1 MQLGRAQSRI
11 GLAILASLLHDDGFY
26 GILSKAF
33 FVISLIIC
41 LSAVTKQPA
50 KRAQGRPLSR
60 LREADLL
67 FGARFFSYRD
77 IEGLLCKINH
87 GRIGMGTELLQF
99 QSFAEALYLCVFLL

>member
-1 MQLGRAQSRI
+1 MQLGRPQSRI

-50 KRAQGRPLSR
+50 KRTQGRP
-60 LREADLL
+60 
-67 FGARFFSYRD
+67 
-77 IEGLLCKINH
+77 
-87 GRIGMGTELLQF
+87 
-99 QSFAEALYLCVFLL
+99 

>member
-1 MQLGRAQSRI
+1 MRHGQETACIIEHPLQNCMQLGRPQSRI

-50 KRAQGRPLSR
+50 KRTQGRP
-60 LREADLL
+60 
-67 FGARFFSYRD
+67 
-77 IEGLLCKINH
+77 
-87 GRIGMGTELLQF
+87 
-99 QSFAEALYLCVFLL
+99 